1 MNTHLKKFFFLL
13 FSLCILVAFE
23 ASKTTKLFVPYASF
37 HIADDKGVPEIFL
50 HSDADLLL

>member
-1 MNTHLKKFFFLL
+1 MNTHFKKFIFLL
-13 FSLCILVAFE
+13 FSLCILAAFE

-37 HIADDKGVPEIFL
+37 HITDDKGVPEIFL

>member
-13 FSLCILVAFE
+13 FSLCILAAFG
-23 ASKTTKLFVPYASF
+23 ASATTKLVVLSVSLPV
-37 HIADDKGVPEIFL
+37 ADDRDFSEIFL